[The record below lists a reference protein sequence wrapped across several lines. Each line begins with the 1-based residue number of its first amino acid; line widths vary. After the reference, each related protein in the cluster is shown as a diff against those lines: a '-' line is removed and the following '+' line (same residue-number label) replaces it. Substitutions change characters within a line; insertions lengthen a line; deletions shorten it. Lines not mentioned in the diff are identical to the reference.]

1 MSRTPPASLEGWVEG
16 VRQHLATRLVRVAI
30 IWIMAS
36 VALMLIVAW
45 TGAGAR
51 GWSRASVLPLLLDV
65 LGLAALLAGGRLVH
79 RWRKRWLNGE
89 AIGRE
94 LERQAGLADGLVRSA
109 LELSAGSPGLIQQAR
124 AGVLASL
131 AQGVRGDGLGV
142 PGEML
147 ATWMKRGVVIS
158 GVAGATALALL
169 GASPERARGAWGGLA
184 SPFAVLA
191 GPALP
196 ALEVSPGNVEVPR
209 GQDLEIAVHA
219 AGRSEVTLVWQ
230 AEGDVAHREALAVEQ
245 GAASARILAITAAV
259 TYRVEAPDGAASQT
273 FTAEPI
279 DPLFV
284 DDVEIALSFPEHT
297 GRAPE
302 VWRGEVPS
310 LDVPVGT
317 RLTIQGQ
324 GSRPLGRAAL
334 VNRGGGAMEGVDVAS
349 TEGLELQIDEQRFFG
364 DWVPRASGQWR
375 WDLRDLDGMPAG
387 APPPDVVLRLQ
398 PDQPPG
404 VQLIEPAPEAE
415 LPLNQRQA
423 LIIQA
428 GDDYGVAWLE
438 LVAWRVPALGEPQP
452 PIRQR
457 LDTGG
462 VPRVLLRPVMDV
474 SQWGLVA
481 GDEVHYF
488 VRVQDNHPRGQQ
500 ARTETAILRLAS
512 ADELREDAGDEL
524 QAAAEA
530 LAALRDEAQEAAR
543 EARDAQREAAAP
555 ARDDEAAGSPTSDG
569 QETGFE
575 EREALREAL
584 EAADARAGQVDS
596 LRAVLEALNEAMA
609 QAGAANPGLR
619 EDLQEVSELLSQAG
633 EPGAQAELAELLAG
647 MEGLGREEAAQML
660 EQLAGDQQR
669 LQQQLEEAAKRL
681 ERAAVR
687 QEFTAVSQSANDLA
701 RRQQALAESMMEEAS
716 AKRAEQQDALANEA
730 EAAAERAAALEE
742 RLASIDESQAAEA
755 VAAANQSLAESVE
768 NMREASSAAKQ
779 GDARTAGER
788 AEQAAQQMAG
798 ASQQLDQAEQQLSE
812 QRARAFHAA
821 LQQTAHDLLS
831 LARQQGDMLARIHAA
846 DRGVLAEM
854 RTEVAAVEQGA
865 ERVARQLAGAARTA
879 RAGGAERPI
888 LDAIGVGLV
897 RLRTTVETLDRP
909 SVARGSGPAQTGA
922 LALDALNEGARLA
935 LATADEISQGGASS
949 QTPSPEQAMEQLQ
962 ELAQDQADLNNQA
975 TQMMPMDLTPTAR
988 DEQMQQMAQQ
998 QQQIADQVGDMAQQ
1012 EGEGPLGDLEALAR
1026 EAEALAEALQQGRLD
1041 ATTRERQERLF
1052 HRLLDAGRSMQR
1064 DGETPERESEVGA
1077 QVERGL
1083 IAPLDAE
1090 ALGIARYR
1098 PDPVALQQLSPAA
1111 RALVLRYFR
1120 SLNET
1125 RSGGAR

>member
-1 MSRTPPASLEGWVEG
+1 MSRTPPASVEGWIAA
-16 VRQHLATRLVRVAI
+16 VRQHLATRLARVAVV
-30 IWIMAS
+30 WFAAS
-36 VALMLIVAW
+36 VALVLIIAW

-51 GWSRASVLPLLLDV
+51 GWSRASALPLLLDV
-65 LGLAALLAGGRLVH
+65 VGLAAVVVGGVVLH
-79 RWRKRWLNGE
+79 RWRKRWLSGE

-109 LELSAGSPGLIQQAR
+109 LELSAGSPALIEQAR
-124 AGVLASL
+124 AGVLTSL
-131 AQGVRGDGLGV
+131 VQGVRDDGLGA
-142 PGEML
+142 PGHML
-147 ATWMKRGVVIS
+147 AIWMKRGALIS
-158 GVAGATALALL
+158 GAAGATALVLL
-169 GASPERARGAWGGLA
+169 GAAPERARGAWGGLA
-184 SPFAVLA
+184 SPFEVLA

-196 ALEVSPGNVEVPR
+196 ALQVSPGNVEVPR
-209 GQDLEIAVHA
+209 GQDLDISVIA
-219 AGRSEVTLVWQ
+219 AGRDEVTLVWQ
-230 AEGDVAHREALAVEQ
+230 AGGDVAHREAVLVEQ
-245 GAASARILAITAAV
+245 GAASTRILAITAEV
-259 TYRVEAPDGAASQT
+259 TYRVEAPDGDMSPT
-273 FTAEPI
+273 FKAEPI

-284 DDVEIALSFPEHT
+284 DDVEIALTFPEHT

-302 VWRGEVPS
+302 VWRGEVPA

-317 RLTIQGQ
+317 RLSIQGQ
-324 GSRPLGRAAL
+324 GSRPLSHAAL
-334 VNRGGGAMEGVDVAS
+334 VNQSREAGP
-349 TEGLELQIDEQRFFG
+349 ELQVDERCFFG
-364 DWVPRASGQWR
+364 DWVPQTSGQWR

-387 APPPDVVLRLQ
+387 APPPDVVLQLQ

-404 VQLIEPAPEAE
+404 VQLIDPAPEAE

-428 GDDYGVAWLE
+428 GDDYGVEWLE
-438 LVAWRVPALGEPQP
+438 LVAWRVPALGEPQA

-457 LDTGG
+457 LDTGEA
-462 VPRVLLRPVMDV
+462 PRVLLRPVMDV
-474 SQWGLVA
+474 SEWGLVA

-500 ARTETAILRLAS
+500 AQTETAILRLAS

-524 QAAAEA
+524 QAAADA
-530 LAALRDEAQEAAR
+530 LAALRDDAQEAAR

-555 ARDDEAAGSPTSDG
+555 AREDEAAGQQAADG

-609 QAGAANPGLR
+609 EAGAANPGLR
-619 EDLQEVSELLSQAG
+619 QDLQEVSELLAQAG
-633 EPGAQAELAELLAG
+633 EPGVQAELAELLAG

-660 EQLAGDQQR
+660 EQLAGDQQK
-669 LQQQLEEAAKRL
+669 LQEQLEEAAKRL

-687 QEFTAVSQSANDLA
+687 QEFTAVSQTTNDLA
-701 RRQQALAESMMEEAS
+701 RRQQALAESMMEDAS
-716 AKRAEQQDALANEA
+716 AQRAEQQNALADEA

-742 RLASIDESQAAEA
+742 RLADIEESQAAEA
-755 VAAANQSLAESVE
+755 VAAANENLAEAAES
-768 NMREASSAAKQ
+768 MRDASAAAQQ
-779 GDARTAGER
+779 GDPRGAGER
-788 AEQAAQQMAG
+788 AQQAAQQMAG
-798 ASQQLDQAEQQLSE
+798 ASQQLDQAEQQLSGE
-812 QRARAFHAA
+812 RARAFHTA

-831 LARQQGDMLARIHAA
+831 LARQQGDMLMRIDEA
-846 DRGVLAEM
+846 DRRALAEM

-865 ERVARQLAGAARTA
+865 ERVARHLAGAARTA

-935 LATADEISQGGASS
+935 LATADEISQGGSSS

-1012 EGEGPLGDLEALAR
+1012 EGEGPLGDLEALAQ
-1026 EAEALAEALQQGRLD
+1026 EAEALAQALQQGRLD

-1077 QVERGL
+1077 EVERGL

-1098 PDPVALQQLSPAA
+1098 PDPLALQQLSPAA

-1120 SLNET
+1120 SLNES
-1125 RSGGAR
+1125 RSGGTP